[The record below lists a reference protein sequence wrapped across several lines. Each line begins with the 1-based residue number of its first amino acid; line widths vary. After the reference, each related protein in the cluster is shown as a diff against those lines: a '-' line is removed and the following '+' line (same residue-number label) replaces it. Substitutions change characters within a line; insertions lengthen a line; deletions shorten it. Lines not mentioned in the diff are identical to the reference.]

1 MQVNC
6 SQGTE
11 ENWLVPCSTG
21 ELPKI
26 FVALKAKECPCK
38 KQWHTHK
45 PACSPSQAMK
55 STQQRRRGT
64 GEGFAQGRQLGP
76 GILS

>member
-45 PACSPSQAMK
+45 AGD
-55 STQQRRRGT
+55 RRLAR
-64 GEGFAQGRQLGP
+64 P
-76 GILS
+76 HKP